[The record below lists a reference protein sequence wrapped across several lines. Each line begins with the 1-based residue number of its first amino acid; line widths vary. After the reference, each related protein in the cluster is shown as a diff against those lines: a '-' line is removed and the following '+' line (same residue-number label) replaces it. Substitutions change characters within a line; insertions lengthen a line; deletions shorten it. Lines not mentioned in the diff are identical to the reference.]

1 MKLSASLIVHEW
13 LNSLTDGFLEAWVL
27 EEYKT
32 LRQLRLASTDVII
45 RHVTD
50 QEEAEDRLEE
60 LDVFIGQI
68 RDKLA

>member
-1 MKLSASLIVHEW
+1 VKLSASLIVYER

-50 QEEAEDRLEE
+50 QEESEDRLEE
-60 LDVFIGQI
+60 LYVFIGQI